1 MPTPVPTPTPAP
13 QPTPTPTPPPPPP
26 VAAPVV
32 PPPAT
37 AEPATEPAEP
47 AVLTALSPL
56 SVRRP
61 GRALLDL
68 RGTGLRADLRAR
80 VLPLREAPRGIS
92 VARQKWVSSS
102 LVTVLLELGENV
114 TPGVYAVAL
123 EDPSGRQTK
132 PLQFT
137 VTK

>member
-1 MPTPVPTPTPAP
+1 M
-13 QPTPTPTPPPPPP
+13 
-26 VAAPVV
+26 
-32 PPPAT
+32 
-37 AEPATEPAEP
+37 EPAEP
-47 AVLTALSPL
+47 AALTALSPL

-68 RGTGLRADLRAR
+68 RGTGLRADLQAR
-80 VLPLREAPRGIS
+80 ILPLREAPRGIS
-92 VARQKWVSSS
+92 VARQKWVSAS
-102 LVTVLLELGENV
+102 LMTVLLELEETV

-123 EDPSGRQTK
+123 EDPSGRRTK

>member
-1 MPTPVPTPTPAP
+1 MPA
-13 QPTPTPTPPPPPP
+13 
-26 VAAPVV
+26 
-32 PPPAT
+32 PAT
-37 AEPATEPAEP
+37 AQPPTEPAEP

-68 RGTGLRADLRAR
+68 RGTGLRSDMRVR

-92 VARQKWVSSS
+92 VARQKWVSAT
-102 LVTVLLELGENV
+102 LVTVLLELEETV
-114 TPGVYAVAL
+114 TPGAYALAL
-123 EDPSGRQTK
+123 EDPSGHQTK